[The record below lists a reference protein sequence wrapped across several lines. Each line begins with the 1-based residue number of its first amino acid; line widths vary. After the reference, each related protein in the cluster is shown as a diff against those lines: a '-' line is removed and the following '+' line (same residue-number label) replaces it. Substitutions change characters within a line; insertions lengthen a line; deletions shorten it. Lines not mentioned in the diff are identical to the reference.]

1 MFAGEFPAGPG
12 VKTLPSNAA
21 GVGSIPAL
29 GAKIPYA
36 SRPENE
42 TT

>member
-1 MFAGEFPAGPG
+1 MFAGELPGGRG

-21 GVGSIPAL
+21 GAGSIPGL
-29 GAKIPYA
+29 EAKIPYA